1 MCIMIIEILN
11 ERRRSCFVLIGAQRL
26 IGGAWVS
33 SSALCCVMLYAATM
47 PMRGCVGKKCT
58 FHSRLDAQNDQI
70 ARRIFFPANTMCI
83 FISICARSTDM
94 DKTHTHISNHSAAL
108 DLDNYR
114 DGGERARGLL
124 ALQPHR
130 KIIPYMAMASESAQS
145 IEFQIARPIFI
156 TTLERSFAILYIGR
170 PSQK

>member
-1 MCIMIIEILN
+1 VRGQEMHIPFPI
-11 ERRRSCFVLIGAQRL
+11 RHAKRSNRKAHF
-26 IGGAWVS
+26 
-33 SSALCCVMLYAATM
+33 
-47 PMRGCVGKKCT
+47 
-58 FHSRLDAQNDQI
+58 
-70 ARRIFFPANTMCI
+70 ARRTP
-83 FISICARSTDM
+83 CAFLSRSARDPPM